1 MAHRPP
7 PPRPLRR
14 IARSPVERLAAW
26 LYTGPLGHLYGM
38 AADVVQVGVRHLL
51 GRARARV
58 GQARAQ
64 VGQARARLAQARLAQ
79 LGQAR
84 AWLAVRQRAAQ
95 TEQSG

>member
-51 GRARARV
+51 GRARAR
-58 GQARAQ
+58 AR

>member
-58 GQARAQ
+58 GQARA
-64 VGQARARLAQARLAQ
+64 RLAQARLAQ
-79 LGQAR
+79 LERAR
-84 AWLAVRQRAAQ
+84 AWLAVRPRAAQ